1 MLHWFLLLFGCLIH
15 VLFSSFLYHFFC
27 NIFKYSLNTRADT
40 LILEI
45 NLDFKTISME
55 LQYLSYRS
63 FNECVFEKTRIN
75 VFVFNL
81 PTPTLKS
88 KAEHWMASSRARS
101 RSTQSKTCVKYRGII
116 IFISRNTDLKILHQ
130 KMSKLGVFCRR
141 YL

>member
-15 VLFSSFLYHFFC
+15 VLVSSFFYHFFC

-63 FNECVFEKTRIN
+63 FNECVFEKTHFFLFLH
-75 VFVFNL
+75 FVNSNFKVNL
-81 PTPTLKS
+81 FTLSLQHVAKS
-88 KAEHWMASSRARS
+88 
-101 RSTQSKTCVKYRGII
+101 GIFIKFPYGILLFPNIQVAKI
-116 IFISRNTDLKILHQ
+116 IFVQKVDLLP
-130 KMSKLGVFCRR
+130 M
-141 YL
+141 